1 MERGGSEVS
10 SAHRGQQGRRDV
22 RTGVTEG
29 LLTASLLHPSSQI
42 LMQMRLAGNSYQFT
56 VVVGRPRS
64 PGRVVQARHGSRSI
78 CGFFTGHRGQCT
90 RSRKKTRRNAR
101 FSSGVICCRSSRH
114 SEFRSLLIGYH
125 PLFLPWGTT
134 NQLYRKAFTDQAAYK
149 SFRPLDPVRNTAAA
163 EAYH

>member
-1 MERGGSEVS
+1 VGRGGSKISGER
-10 SAHRGQQGRRDV
+10 RGQGGRGIG

-29 LLTASLLHPSSQI
+29 TFTASSIHPSSQVSMP
-42 LMQMRLAGNSYQFT
+42 LRLAGNGYQFT

-64 PGRVVQARHGSRSI
+64 PGRMVQARHGSRSI

-101 FSSGVICCRSSRH
+101 FSSGVICCRSPRH

-125 PLFLPWGTT
+125 PFSPVGHNKPTTPEGVHRPSGTQKLSIT
-134 NQLYRKAFTDQAAYK
+134 RSGEKH
-149 SFRPLDPVRNTAAA
+149 AAA